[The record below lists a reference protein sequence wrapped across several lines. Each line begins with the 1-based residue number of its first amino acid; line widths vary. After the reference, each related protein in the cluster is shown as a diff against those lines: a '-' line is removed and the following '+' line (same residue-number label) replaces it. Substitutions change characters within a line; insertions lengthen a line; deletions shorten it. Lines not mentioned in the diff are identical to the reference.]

1 METFIRTFV
10 VATVILFIA
19 RTLAVI
25 SQFST
30 FNVAAFMNASRIIVK
45 TLVFAFL
52 DAAVFTILKSVHVV
66 LETRFE
72 IGVTIAVVTGIIAVA
87 ISFSI
92 VKFVNATIETRVFE
106 SVCSIVDACCV
117 VDDTATA
124 KTTQEIIS
132 VDQGTIVI
140 ANSRL
145 SIAVINNFVGAP
157 VLLAACSGW
166 TQDGLGKGGS
176 QSQKNERGD

>member
-1 METFIRTFV
+1 MP
-10 VATVILFIA
+10 A
-19 RTLAVI
+19 
-25 SQFST
+25 
-30 FNVAAFMNASRIIVK
+30 
-45 TLVFAFL
+45 
-52 DAAVFTILKSVHVV
+52 
-66 LETRFE
+66 
-72 IGVTIAVVTGIIAVA
+72 
-87 ISFSI
+87 
-92 VKFVNATIETRVFE
+92 
-106 SVCSIVDACCV
+106 
-117 VDDTATA
+117 A
-124 KTTQEIIS
+124 KTAQEIIF